1 MDSLVK
7 TFGDA
12 AEQGMILRVEC
23 ECGRTEYFVA
33 KDIAR
38 HWGKRTPITRHKFRC
53 KKCTPPNVTVTPLAI
68 DLDRV
73 PRGFVMRLKAG
84 GAYGDT
90 VLQRERLTR

>member
-1 MDSLVK
+1 MK
-7 TFGDA
+7 TFGEA
-12 AEQGMILRVEC
+12 ARHGMILRVEC
-23 ECGRTEYFVA
+23 GCGRMEYFVA

-38 HWGKRTPITRHKFRC
+38 HWGKDTPITGHRFRC
-53 KKCTPPNVTVTPLAI
+53 KNCAPPAVRVTPLAI

-84 GAYGDT
+84 GTYGDA